1 MLTVLPDF
9 AFLTQ
14 TEGLTS
20 SFDDPDGSYF
30 EPV

>member
-14 TEGLTS
+14 TEGS